1 MNPYQCLPP
10 RAFWRTAMT
19 GQARKAQQYG
29 VFSFRT
35 GNLYTPTMLRQWL
48 VWALGCSP
56 REIQRL

>member
-1 MNPYQCLPP
+1 MPP

-35 GNLYTPTMLRQWL
+35 GNLYTPAMLRQWL